1 MPIPERLRWLER
13 DAVGRAWLAE
23 LPTLTSALA
32 RKWNLELGAPF
43 EGASVSYVV
52 RAMRGTD
59 DVVLKVQWPHEE
71 SMYEADALHVWDG
84 CGAVRLLDHDPERHA
99 LLLERCR
106 PGTSLAD
113 TAGVDALAVLIAL
126 LPRLWKSVGSPFK
139 SLTKEALEWKA
150 TLHADWE
157 AAGRPCERK
166 LVDAATELL
175 GQLLIRPR
183 EPVLVHQDLHGEN
196 VLAAE
201 REPWLVIDP
210 KPLRGEREFSL
221 APIIRSAE
229 LGHTRDEVVY
239 RLDRLSTEL
248 QLDRERVRGWTI
260 AQTMAWG
267 LYSNGGERHFETI
280 RWLLAAP

>member
-1 MPIPERLRWLER
+1 
-13 DAVGRAWLAE
+13 
-23 LPTLTSALA
+23 
-32 RKWNLELGAPF
+32 
-43 EGASVSYVV
+43 
-52 RAMRGTD
+52 
-59 DVVLKVQWPHEE
+59 
-71 SMYEADALHVWDG
+71 
-84 CGAVRLLDHDPERHA
+84 
-99 LLLERCR
+99 
-106 PGTSLAD
+106 
-113 TAGVDALAVLIAL
+113 
-126 LPRLWKSVGSPFK
+126 
-139 SLTKEALEWKA
+139 
-150 TLHADWE
+150 
-157 AAGRPCERK
+157 
-166 LVDAATELL
+166 
-175 GQLLIRPR
+175 
-183 EPVLVHQDLHGEN
+183 LHGEN

-267 LYSNGGERHFETI
+267 LYSNGAERHFETI